1 MNARVWRIN
10 ERELQL
16 NLMRLPIPWAHV
28 NKHDKLSRRDKRFW
42 ELFDRQVRKLHKHR
56 TPLSLENNVTC
67 SVADRGERPPPP
79 PPPLLL
85 DQTES
90 RRPEKNVSGPAP
102 GRTYERR
109 MKSLWHPGYFSLA
122 RPRKCCPYDTHI
134 IQRTPHGILFYI
146 LNGIST
152 SADKNLTKNR
162 YHKILTVLSTGA
174 TEQYMKR

>member
-1 MNARVWRIN
+1 MPRVLRIN

-42 ELFDRQVRKLHKHR
+42 ELFDRQVRKLHNHG

-67 SVADRGERPPPP
+67 SVADPGERPHPPS

-109 MKSLWHPGYFSLA
+109 MKSLWHPAYFSLA
-122 RPRKCCPYDTHI
+122 RPRKCCPYNTHI
-134 IQRTPHGILFYI
+134 IQGTPHGILFYI
-146 LNGIST
+146 LNGISP

-162 YHKILTVLSTGA
+162 YHKILTVLSNGA

>member
-1 MNARVWRIN
+1 MNARVLRIN

-42 ELFDRQVRKLHKHR
+42 ELFDRQVRKLHNHG

-67 SVADRGERPPPP
+67 SVADQGERPHPPT
-79 PPPLLL
+79 PLIF
-85 DQTES
+85 
-90 RRPEKNVSGPAP
+90 RPNWVLKARKNVSGPAP

-122 RPRKCCPYDTHI
+122 RPRKCCPYNTHI
-134 IQRTPHGILFYI
+134 IQGTPHGILFYI

-162 YHKILTVLSTGA
+162 YHKILTVLSNGA

>member
-1 MNARVWRIN
+1 MPRVLRIN
-10 ERELQL
+10 EWELQL

-42 ELFDRQVRKLHKHR
+42 ELFDRQVRKLHNHG
-56 TPLSLENNVTC
+56 TPLNLENNVTC
-67 SVADRGERPPPP
+67 SVADQGERPHP
-79 PPPLLL
+79 PPPLFL

-90 RRPEKNVSGPAP
+90 RRLEKNVSGPAP
-102 GRTYERR
+102 GRTYERH

-122 RPRKCCPYDTHI
+122 RPRKCCPYNTHI
-134 IQRTPHGILFYI
+134 IQGTPHGILFYI

>member
-1 MNARVWRIN
+1 MNASVLRIN

-42 ELFDRQVRKLHKHR
+42 ELFDRQVRKLHNHG
-56 TPLSLENNVTC
+56 TSLSLENNVTC
-67 SVADRGERPPPP
+67 SVADQGERPHPP
-79 PPPLLL
+79 PPPLFLH
-85 DQTES
+85 QTES

-109 MKSLWHPGYFSLA
+109 MKSLWHPEYFSLA
-122 RPRKCCPYDTHI
+122 RPRKCCPCNTHI
-134 IQRTPHGILFYI
+134 IQGTPHGILFYI

-162 YHKILTVLSTGA
+162 YHKILTVLSNGA

>member
-1 MNARVWRIN
+1 MNARVLRIN

-42 ELFDRQVRKLHKHR
+42 ELFDRQVRKLHNHG

-67 SVADRGERPPPP
+67 SVADQGERPH
-79 PPPLLL
+79 PPPL
-85 DQTES
+85 TF
-90 RRPEKNVSGPAP
+90 RPNWVPKARKKCFGADPRTNVRAA
-102 GRTYERR
+102 
-109 MKSLWHPGYFSLA
+109 HPGYFSLA
-122 RPRKCCPYDTHI
+122 RPRKCCPYNTHI
-134 IQRTPHGILFYI
+134 IQGTPHGILFYI

-162 YHKILTVLSTGA
+162 YH
-174 TEQYMKR
+174 

>member
-1 MNARVWRIN
+1 MNARVLRIN

-42 ELFDRQVRKLHKHR
+42 ELFDRQVRKLHNHG

-67 SVADRGERPPPP
+67 SVADQGERPPR
-79 PPPLLL
+79 PLFL

-90 RRPEKNVSGPAP
+90 WRPEKNVSGPAP
-102 GRTYERR
+102 GRTYKRR

-122 RPRKCCPYDTHI
+122 RPRKCCPYNAHI
-134 IQRTPHGILFYI
+134 IQGTPHGILFYI

-162 YHKILTVLSTGA
+162 YHKILTVLSNGA

>member
-1 MNARVWRIN
+1 MNARVLRIN

-42 ELFDRQVRKLHKHR
+42 ELFDRQVRKLHNHG

-67 SVADRGERPPPP
+67 SVADQGERPP

-90 RRPEKNVSGPAP
+90 RRPEKNVSGPTP
-102 GRTYERR
+102 GRTYE
-109 MKSLWHPGYFSLA
+109 
-122 RPRKCCPYDTHI
+122 PRTL
-134 IQRTPHGILFYI
+134 GILVLQDHANVVPITHTLFKERRTVYFFTFWTVFR
-146 LNGIST
+146 LQ
-152 SADKNLTKNR
+152 LTK
-162 YHKILTVLSTGA
+162 T
-174 TEQYMKR
+174 

>member
-1 MNARVWRIN
+1 MPRVLRIN

-16 NLMRLPIPWAHV
+16 NLMRLPIPWAQV

-42 ELFDRQVRKLHKHR
+42 ELFDRQV
-56 TPLSLENNVTC
+56 PLSLENNVTC
-67 SVADRGERPPPP
+67 SVADRGARGGGGGHPPP

-85 DQTES
+85 DQIES
-90 RRPEKNVSGPAP
+90 RRPEKNISGPAP

-109 MKSLWHPGYFSLA
+109 MKSLWHPEYFSLA
-122 RPRKCCPYDTHI
+122 RPRKCCPYNTHI
-134 IQRTPHGILFYI
+134 IQGTPHGILFYI

-162 YHKILTVLSTGA
+162 YHKILTVLSNGA